1 LNFCLQYTI
10 PRIVSFFTMK
20 IIDLTH
26 PIAEN
31 MPMYPGTDAP
41 KLHIAY
47 NCEEYGFMETLITM
61 YSHTGTH
68 IDAPAHLYAN
78 GLTLDKYPIEQFVG
92 KALVIDCRKLGKNEK
107 IPLRLLK
114 EKGNALLETEFI
126 LFLTG
131 NSALWGTP
139 DYFGNFPIMSQEV
152 VEWINQR
159 KLKGIGIDAPSFDG
173 VTNESL
179 NDAAD
184 DLHNHRTI
192 LETGNT
198 LLIENLCHLEMIG
211 NNLFTLCA
219 LPLNTLN
226 ADGAPARVIAMINE

>member
-1 LNFCLQYTI
+1 
-10 PRIVSFFTMK
+10 MK

-68 IDAPAHLYAN
+68 IDAPAHLYTN
-78 GLTLDKYPIEQFVG
+78 GLTLDKYPAEQFVG
-92 KALVIDCRKLGKNEK
+92 KALVIDCRQLGKKQK
-107 IPLRLLK
+107 ISFQLLE
-114 EKGNALLETEFI
+114 EKGNKLFEAEFI
-126 LFLTG
+126 LFFTG
-131 NSALWGTP
+131 NSDFWGTNN
-139 DYFGNFPIMSQEV
+139 YFDNFPIMSQEV
-152 VEWINQR
+152 VEWIKQR
-159 KLKGIGIDAPSFDG
+159 KLKGIGIDAPSFDR

-179 NDAAD
+179 LDAAD

-198 LLIENLCHLEMIG
+198 ILIENLCNLEMIG

-219 LPLNTLN
+219 LPLNILN
-226 ADGAPARVIAMINE
+226 ADGAPARVIAIKNE